1 MKINDKNKKGYGRIL
16 VALLI
21 IVAAFQCV
29 SALDLPSNPIAGA
42 MHVNINTA
50 NAGGYYIKFDGG
62 GLNAL
67 HMTTSTSD
75 RYGQLTTTSMK
86 SGTFYLSDTG
96 GRGFFND
103 VLLMIAV
110 RKPAEDEDPISDDFT
125 LKIRSSGYT
134 WVPSGV
140 VNKPPAAKDLEYLS
154 GAVDQTFTLSSLSYG
169 PQKWKPAGNNDP
181 MNYPIYG
188 DQDMMDDEEFYI
200 YFVDLKVGEV
210 GENSMLPGLID
221 NGMVKVEYTI
231 ENLDSGRIAF
241 NTYGWCDEEQS
252 NQGTGIS
259 WTNKIV
265 GEGASGYVVDI
276 VGSGGGEGG
285 SSGKIS
291 YDSDDTSAFPGSWKP
306 QVGNLNISSAP
317 TGAKIYIDG
326 VYSGE
331 ETNASFVDVPAGDYR
346 VYLEHDEYETTEPKT
361 IRVKRGYVTEEKF
374 ILEKGVGS
382 CFVSSVP
389 AGADIFVDG
398 NDTLWHTDSLV
409 TGIESGTHT
418 VTVYHEG
425 YSPESADVAIIMG
438 EQSEISFIFGGSG
451 ARVSTLNSSNQDVH
465 DENPADP
472 SPSEN
477 DAADGEERVDMGGE
491 TSLPAQTV
499 QNRNDG
505 IIGYIFSLFAGI
517 FPGAPEESESLPV
530 VSSNPSN
537 PSNPSAQGISPE
549 NPPLNPG
556 VPVYGDA
563 PGEQSEESAI
573 TEGEK
578 GTGGLYVT
586 SYPDN
591 LPITLDGVKTGES
604 TPEYFYGLKEGSH
617 TALVTYSSDSVKT
630 AQETAYVF
638 AGDDSFVKLEPS
650 VFSQKIPVTVQSKKF
665 KDSSFMIGGEFP
677 EYTFPSTVSLEK
689 SGTFITTVKD
699 GTFYTFNT
707 GHQEEN
713 SVLNIPSPDSGG
725 TPGTISITT
734 TPEGADVSVDGY
746 RTGLK
751 TPCTVDNVTEGP
763 HVLSVSKGG
772 YYPEQKEFHF
782 VNTGEPDNSDFSFF
796 MREYPYG
803 SLLIDSTPSG
813 SMIYLEGRYTGVTTP
828 HEFSY
833 MPIGSYDV
841 AVALNRTTFKE
852 GTVTVGPLQKSGV
865 TVYNLTLD
873 N

>member
-29 SALDLPSNPIAGA
+29 SALDLPSNPLAGA

-50 NAGGYYIKFDGG
+50 NSAGYYIKFDGG

-103 VLLMIAV
+103 VLLMVAV
-110 RKPAEDEDPISDDFT
+110 RKPAEDEDPIPDDFT
-125 LKIRSSGYT
+125 LKIRSSGYRWIST
-134 WVPSGV
+134 GV
-140 VNKPPAAKDLEYLS
+140 LNQPPVAEDLEYIP
-154 GAVDQTFTLSSLSYG
+154 GAIDQTFTISSLSYG

-188 DQDMMDDEEFYI
+188 DQDMMDDEAFYI
-200 YFVDLKVGEV
+200 YFVDLKVGNL
-210 GENSMLPGLID
+210 GENSQIPGLID
-221 NGMVKVEYTI
+221 NGMVKVEYTL
-231 ENLDSGRIAF
+231 ENFDSGLVAF
-241 NTYGWCDEEQS
+241 NTYGWCDENQA
-252 NQGTGIS
+252 NQGAGIS
-259 WTNKIV
+259 WTNMVV

-276 VGSGGGEGG
+276 IGSGGGEGG

-291 YDSDDTSAFPGSWKP
+291 YDTDPSSSPGAWKP
-306 QVGNLNISSAP
+306 QVGNLNISSVPA
-317 TGAKIYIDG
+317 GAKIYIDG
-326 VYSGE
+326 VYSGQ
-331 ETNASFVDVPAGDYR
+331 ETNGSFVDVPAGDYR
-346 VYLEHDEYETTEPKT
+346 VYLDHDGYEVTEPKG
-361 IRVKRGYVTEEKF
+361 IRVKSGYVTEEMF
-374 ILEKGVGS
+374 ILTKGSGS

-389 AGADIFVDG
+389 AGADIFIDG
-398 NDTLWHTDSLV
+398 NDTLWHTDSLI
-409 TGIESGTHT
+409 TGIESGNHT

-425 YSPESADVAIIMG
+425 YSPESADVAITMG
-438 EQSEISFIFGGSG
+438 EQSGISFVFGGNG
-451 ARVSTLNSSNQDVH
+451 PGIFTPDTTTPGVRN
-465 DENPADP
+465 ENPYDP

-477 DAADGEERVDMGGE
+477 DVDVGEGGAGVDQVLSE
-491 TSLPAQTV
+491 PDATAQKG
-499 QNRNDG
+499 NDG
-505 IIGYIFSLFAGI
+505 IVGYIFSLFAGI
-517 FPGAPEESESLPV
+517 FSSGPEESESLPV
-530 VSSNPSN
+530 LSSNPSDL
-537 PSNPSAQGISPE
+537 SAQGISPE
-549 NPPLNPG
+549 APPINP
-556 VPVYGDA
+556 VAPVSDDA
-563 PGEQSEESAI
+563 TGKQSVNSAI

-617 TALVTYSSDSVKT
+617 TVQVKYSSDSVKT
-630 AQETAYVF
+630 AQKTVSVF
-638 AGDDSFVKLEPS
+638 AGDDSFVKLEPG
-650 VFSQKIPVTVQSKKF
+650 VFSQKVAVTVQSKDC
-665 KDSSFMIGGEFP
+665 KDSVFLVEGEYP
-677 EYTFPSTVSLEK
+677 EYTFPSTVYIEK

-713 SVLNIPSPDSGG
+713 SVMNIRCSDLGDN
-725 TPGTISITT
+725 TGTISITS

-746 RTGLK
+746 PTGLK
-751 TPCTVDNVTEGP
+751 TPCTVDNVAEGP
-763 HVLSVSKGG
+763 HVIKVSKDG
-772 YYPEQKEFHF
+772 YYPEGKEIRFL
-782 VNTGEPDNSDFSFF
+782 NTGESESSDASFIL
-796 MREYPYG
+796 RAYSYG
-803 SLLIDSTPSG
+803 SLFIDSTPSG
-813 SMIYLEGRYTGVTTP
+813 SMIYLKGRYTGVTTP

-841 AVALNRTTFKE
+841 AIALNRTTFKE
-852 GTVTVGPLQKSGV
+852 GVVTVEPLQKSGV

-873 N
+873 S